1 MNALFLEAAAAPTP
15 VFDPLVS
22 RHDTLVGDW
31 GLHASDS
38 LQARWNLGLDRWSL
52 GLDFKILLRTI
63 PAVILGLGRN
73 KSVLYIEIEQQ
84 FGRPAPDQ
92 PWGA

>member
-1 MNALFLEAAAAPTP
+1 LIDAFLLA
-15 VFDPLVS
+15 F
-22 RHDTLVGDW
+22 
-31 GLHASDS
+31 S
-38 LQARWNLGLDRWSL
+38 LWVAFALDRWSL